1 MLSKTPIQLELTD
14 KKSTILFQLL
24 HLISETPLGENDFSY
39 IGFEIVSLLCMLI
52 FVILYT
58 CVQSLDF
65 QF

>member
-1 MLSKTPIQLELTD
+1 MLSKTPIQLLLTD
-14 KKSTILFQLL
+14 KKSTILFRLL
-24 HLISETPLGENDFSY
+24 HVISETPSGENDFSY